1 MVTPSLT
8 YFLSKTNMDRTS
20 LINKY
25 SRFDT
30 PDIAERIAEEIN
42 KYIGYDGIE
51 YLHGREIHGRHTGYL
66 DISSGGFRN
75 VYDFLCPVLDL
86 CRVDRNGIV
95 SADIRKIEK
104 HLDIWRIFVKT
115 ISDEELEYIN
125 DADFTED
132 DSLYAFRSAAY
143 NAELDGFLKLDSP
156 SVEEIVAHEEAI
168 EEIWNISSADSLDCT
183 NEEAYDCSD
192 QPNEQEDTSESTF
205 KREYEAYGY
214 PIYTDEE
221 IEIYEQAVEDMDKK
235 FDSFLNICRGIF
247 YTEGKEALN
256 EYLNDVEE
264 YSSKQDSYESFD
276 DPKYFTS
283 SDIIQIRERFDVWDL
298 KKERLKREKMWEE
311 MQKDVDDYWSDPNR
325 EQNGYWVSPTIV
337 QDLKHYFEE
346 SHNQPSFAE
355 FVSSI
360 RRGEFGILPEDYD
373 GLASPGDPGYYG
385 EEM

>member
-1 MVTPSLT
+1 
-8 YFLSKTNMDRTS
+8 MDRAN

-30 PDIAERIAEEIN
+30 PDIAERIAKEIN
-42 KYIGYDGIE
+42 KYIEYDGIE

-104 HLDIWRIFVKT
+104 HLDIWKTSIKT
-115 ISDEELEYIN
+115 IPDDELEYIN

-143 NAELDGFLKLDSP
+143 NAELDGFMKLESP
-156 SVEEIVAHEEAI
+156 SIEEIVAHEEAI
-168 EEIWNISSADSLDCT
+168 EEIWNLSSADGLECTDDEALDC
-183 NEEAYDCSD
+183 AD
-192 QPNEQEDTSESTF
+192 QPNGQEDTSTSTF
-205 KREYEAYGY
+205 RREYDEYGY

-235 FDSFLNICRGIF
+235 SDSFLNRCRDIF

-256 EYLNDVEE
+256 EYLNAVEY
-264 YSSKQDSYESFD
+264 YSSKQKGYDRYD
-276 DPKYFTS
+276 DPKYFTN
-283 SDIIQIRERFDVWDL
+283 SDIIQIRERFNVWDVE
-298 KKERLKREKMWEE
+298 KERLKNEKMWEK

-325 EQNGYWVSPTIV
+325 EKRADWVSPTLV
-337 QDLKHYFEE
+337 QDLKDYFEE
-346 SHNQPSFAE
+346 SYNRPSFAE
-355 FVSSI
+355 FVSLI

-373 GLASPGDPGYYG
+373 GLAAPGDPGYYG
-385 EEM
+385 E